1 MNGAAACPAIQ
12 PTPSG
17 FCSRKAYSPPIQ
29 SAGAATPH
37 RRILGSSSFCY
48 KVMMSEP
55 RHASWEWLNDEIAKT
70 RSVTDRAR
78 EMNRKGP
85 RLSLNPQRLR

>member
-48 KVMMSEP
+48 KVMMS
-55 RHASWEWLNDEIAKT
+55 
-70 RSVTDRAR
+70 
-78 EMNRKGP
+78 GP
-85 RLSLNPQRLR
+85 ATACFMGMAQR